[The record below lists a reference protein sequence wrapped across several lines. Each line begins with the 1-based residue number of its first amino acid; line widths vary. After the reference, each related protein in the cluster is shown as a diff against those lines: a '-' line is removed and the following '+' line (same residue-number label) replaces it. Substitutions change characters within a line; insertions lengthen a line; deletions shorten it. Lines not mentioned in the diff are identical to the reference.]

1 MIECPQCQNKE
12 YLGAMFCSECGA
24 PLIEDKTEDRDST
37 LQTNKISFSEDLARD
52 YSPFL
57 KPLSPVKTDPPFP
70 ETKESIAKHTRV
82 QVIVSQSSKAV
93 PLADKHEYTFGRVSG
108 TQPVLPDIDLTAE
121 NAYILGVSRLH
132 ATIRLSEDYVTIT
145 DLGSA
150 NGTWISGKVIRPHVP
165 HMISDGD
172 IIHLGKLQLQVRIFE

>member
-82 QVIVSQSSKAV
+82 QVIVSQSSKAM
-93 PLADKHEYTFGRVSG
+93 PLADKHEYTFGRISG

-150 NGTWISGKVIRPHVP
+150 NGTWINGKVIRPHVP
-165 HMISDGD
+165 HMISDED

>member
-24 PLIEDKTEDRDST
+24 PLIEDKKEDRDST

-82 QVIVSQSSKAV
+82 QVIVSQSSKAM

-150 NGTWISGKVIRPHVP
+150 NGTWINGKVIRPHVP
-165 HMISDGD
+165 HMISDED